1 MIEIGS
7 GITIGGS
14 IIIGSVPA
22 LSTADFFITEASDDL
37 ISESG
42 EFLITEG

>member
-1 MIEIGS
+1 MIEIGG

-14 IIIGSVPA
+14 IIIGEVPA
-22 LSTADFFITEASDDL
+22 LITADFFITETGDNL

-42 EFLITEG
+42 EFFITEG